1 MAHANGRREPARTRR
16 RILFFGEPATLAH
29 VARPSVLAS
38 SLDPEVYAVA
48 FVTGAD
54 YASIPAEVGL
64 IVREIEC
71 IGSAAYLRA
80 VASGRPVFPLDVLER
95 YVQDDLREIERFAPD
110 LVVGDFRLSLAV
122 SARLAGVPYVA
133 ISNAYW
139 SPHVRVAFD
148 VPVHPVTRLLGPATV
163 NPLFRLLCPAI
174 LAFHALPMHRLRK
187 RYGLPSLGFDL
198 RRIFSE
204 GDVTLLADVPE
215 LVPFAEHVESARY
228 VYIGPI
234 VWSPLAPLP
243 AELLHLNEPKD
254 LVYIAMGSSGDPRV
268 LSDLVEGALST
279 GCRVAVATSGV
290 DLPASPR
297 LVTARFLPGNEVSA
311 LASLV
316 VCNGG
321 SPSTHQAL
329 RAGKPVLGIPGN
341 LDQLLNMQ
349 FVTASGAG
357 AQLRADRVSQRRAGD
372 LISAMLGERS
382 FTQRAQEVA
391 ASFQAYSSV
400 DRFKTVIQSLLAEG
414 ADTAP
419 RSGV

>member
-1 MAHANGRREPARTRR
+1 
-16 RILFFGEPATLAH
+16 
-29 VARPSVLAS
+29 
-38 SLDPEVYAVA
+38 
-48 FVTGAD
+48 
-54 YASIPAEVGL
+54 
-64 IVREIEC
+64 
-71 IGSAAYLRA
+71 
-80 VASGRPVFPLDVLER
+80 
-95 YVQDDLREIERFAPD
+95 
-110 LVVGDFRLSLAV
+110 
-122 SARLAGVPYVA
+122 
-133 ISNAYW
+133 
-139 SPHVRVAFD
+139 
-148 VPVHPVTRLLGPATV
+148 
-163 NPLFRLLCPAI
+163 
-174 LAFHALPMHRLRK
+174 MHRLRK

-198 RRIFSE
+198 RQVFSE
-204 GDVTLLADVPE
+204 GDVTVLADVPE
-215 LVPFAEHVESARY
+215 LVPFAEHGESARY

-234 VWSPLAPLP
+234 VWSPSAPLP

-268 LSDLVEGALST
+268 LADLVEGALST

-311 LASLV
+311 LADLV

-329 RAGKPVLGIPGN
+329 RAGKPVLGIPSN

-419 RSGV
+419 RSDV